1 MAKPYVC
8 CRTVSA
14 DYLGDDEHLVN
25 QQAQENRML
34 TPKEIECLRAS
45 QFRRHFP
52 VLAAMLRF
60 HELSTPLTQQHYVRA
75 QDGATYGIEM
85 STQRLSSAVLDV
97 RTPVPGLLVGRAGC
111 VRCRH
116 PGRVHERPD
125 GSGRDRTGRCCDSWA
140 GDPRVLAVTPRLAV
154 TVSNGSKIEM
164 QSCR

>member
-1 MAKPYVC
+1 
-8 CRTVSA
+8 
-14 DYLGDDEHLVN
+14 
-25 QQAQENRML
+25 ML

-45 QFRRHFP
+45 QFRCHFP

-60 HELSTPLTQQHYVRA
+60 HELSTPLMQQYYVRA

-85 STQRLSSAVLDV
+85 SAQRLSSAALDV
-97 RTPVPGLLVGRAGC
+97 RKPVPGLLVGRAVR

-116 PGRVHERPD
+116 PGRVHER
-125 GSGRDRTGRCCDSWA
+125 RRCCDSWA
-140 GDPRVLAVTPRLAV
+140 GDPRVLTATPRLAV

>member
-1 MAKPYVC
+1 MIFRSFAMAKPYVC

-14 DYLGDDEHLVN
+14 DYLGDDKHPAN

-75 QDGATYGIEM
+75 RRGNVWHRDEHA
-85 STQRLSSAVLDV
+85 
-97 RTPVPGLLVGRAGC
+97 TPVVCGARRANTGAGPAC
-111 VRCRH
+111 Q
-116 PGRVHERPD
+116 PGRTCQVQASRP
-125 GSGRDRTGRCCDSWA
+125 RA
-140 GDPRVLAVTPRLAV
+140 
-154 TVSNGSKIEM
+154 
-164 QSCR
+164 

>member
-1 MAKPYVC
+1 
-8 CRTVSA
+8 
-14 DYLGDDEHLVN
+14 
-25 QQAQENRML
+25 ML

-45 QFRRHFP
+45 QLLRHLP

-85 STQRLSSAVLDV
+85 SAQRLSPAALDV
-97 RTPVPGLLVGRAGC
+97 RTPVPGLLVGRAGR

-125 GSGRDRTGRCCDSWA
+125 GSGRDRTVAAATAGR
-140 GDPRVLAVTPRLAV
+140 VTHEFSP
-154 TVSNGSKIEM
+154 
-164 QSCR
+164 

>member
-1 MAKPYVC
+1 
-8 CRTVSA
+8 
-14 DYLGDDEHLVN
+14 
-25 QQAQENRML
+25 ML

-45 QFRRHFP
+45 RFRCRFP

-85 STQRLSSAVLDV
+85 STQRLSSAVPDV
-97 RTPVPGLLVGRAGC
+97 RTPVPGLLVGRAGR

-116 PGRVHERPD
+116 PGRVHER
-125 GSGRDRTGRCCDSWA
+125 RRCCDRWA
-140 GDPRVLAVTPRLAV
+140 GDPRVLTVTPRLAV
-154 TVSNGSKIEM
+154 TVSNGSRIEM